1 MSLTELFSGVFAPA
15 LQQQGSLLPG
25 WVWLVLIL
33 VLIVIVIW
41 AILRNTEGGDQ
52 VEVHEHHEAEA
63 EPLKVEVPAVVE
75 AVVAE
80 HPAPP
85 EPDDL
90 TVIEGIGPKI
100 SSIFQAAGITTFAQ
114 LAETSVE
121 RLQAIL
127 DEADIRL
134 GDPATWPE
142 QAGLAAAGEWEKLE
156 ALQEE
161 LQGGHRD

>member
-1 MSLTELFSGVFAPA
+1 MSFFNLFSVAFAPA

-25 WVWLVLIL
+25 WVWLLIIL
-33 VLIVIVIW
+33 VLIIIVIW

-80 HPAPP
+80 PPAPP

-90 TVIEGIGPKI
+90 TMIEGIGPKI
-100 SSIFQAAGITTFAQ
+100 SSIFQGAGIGTFAQ
-114 LAETSVE
+114 MAETSVE

-142 QAGLAAAGEWEKLE
+142 QARLAAAGEWESLK

-161 LQGGHRD
+161 LQGGRRA